1 MTFLDVVLIALI
13 QGLAEV
19 LPLGAAGH
27 LALIPRLMASA
38 EGRAAVVVAAD
49 VGIVAALMAYFWRD
63 LFIMGRSVIKL
74 AKGRVEPGAHLL
86 FQVLLGS
93 IPALVV
99 TWGFAELGGGGTSR
113 TAAAAALVV
122 FGLFL
127 LAADGMGV
135 TVRRVEH
142 LGWLGAAIIGILQAA
157 AAIPGVSRTGITITA
172 ARLMGFER
180 QDAARFSLLLAIPM
194 IAGQACLIVAQLS
207 RQAPLILSTDL
218 MLTTAFAFV
227 VALLAVAGMMAWLH
241 RHTFAPFALWR
252 IVLGLGVL
260 AWGLLP

>member
-1 MTFLDVVLIALI
+1 MTFLDVVFVALI

-27 LALIPRLMASA
+27 LALIPRLVASA

-49 VGIVAALMAYFWRD
+49 VGIVAALMVYFWRD
-63 LFIMGRSVIKL
+63 LFIMGRSVVKL
-74 AKGRVEPGAHLL
+74 AKGRVEPGARLL
-86 FQVLLGS
+86 LQVLLGS
-93 IPALVV
+93 LPALAL
-99 TWGFAELGGGGTSR
+99 TWGFSQLGGGTASPT
-113 TAAAAALVV
+113 TAAAALLV

-127 LAADGMGV
+127 LAADAMGV

-180 QDAARFSLLLAIPM
+180 QDAARFSLLLAIPL
-194 IAGQACLIVAQLS
+194 IAGQAAMIVAQLS
-207 RQAPLILSTDL
+207 RQAPLIFSTDL
-218 MLTTAFAFV
+218 MVAAGLAFILALIAVTA
-227 VALLAVAGMMAWLH
+227 MMAWVD
-241 RHTFAPFALWR
+241 RHTFAPFAVWR
-252 IVLGLGVL
+252 IILGLGVL
-260 AWGLLP
+260 VWGLLP